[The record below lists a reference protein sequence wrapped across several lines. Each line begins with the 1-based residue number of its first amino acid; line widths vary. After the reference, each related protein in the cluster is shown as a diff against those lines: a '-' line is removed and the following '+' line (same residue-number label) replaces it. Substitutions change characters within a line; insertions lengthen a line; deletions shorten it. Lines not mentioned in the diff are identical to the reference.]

1 MFILAVLVQAFAV
14 VPGQNDQ
21 RICEA
26 PRLIQK
32 RHQTADLSIREGYFP
47 VVGVPPIW
55 GCVGFGRGVRVV
67 GIIKVDQQD
76 ERAAWVSLQPAQR
89 FFDYHVAPP
98 FYLVSLRFVQM
109 AEIEVVEV
117 GFKALVQSVGGVKHG
132 SADEGTRG
140 IAVLAQDFRRGHRTR
155 GNLVNGK
162 VVHARGHGK
171 AAGKEGGVGGQSK
184 RYGSIGVAEPRGRAR
199 QGINVRSL
207 DLTVAIT
214 AQVVSPQR
222 VDGNENYVGLRLGCL
237 ESGRGR
243 DQTKGE
249 GRGPKKD
256 GDEVKVLSPPSHV
269 CSKSDDAPEHYTPQ
283 VTRPPENCTSV
294 NESSPGY
301 KSPRRASD
309 EAEPIHGGADYWGVE
324 GD

>member
-1 MFILAVLVQAFAV
+1 
-14 VPGQNDQ
+14 
-21 RICEA
+21 
-26 PRLIQK
+26 
-32 RHQTADLSIREGYFP
+32 
-47 VVGVPPIW
+47 
-55 GCVGFGRGVRVV
+55 
-67 GIIKVDQQD
+67 
-76 ERAAWVSLQPAQR
+76 
-89 FFDYHVAPP
+89 
-98 FYLVSLRFVQM
+98 M

-140 IAVLAQDFRRGHRTR
+140 IVVLAQDFRQGHRTR

-171 AAGKEGGVGGQSK
+171 AAGKEGGVRGQSK

-222 VDGNENYVGLRLGCL
+222 VNGNENYVGLRVGGL

-269 CSKSDDAPEHYTPQ
+269 CSKSDDVPEHYTPR
-283 VTRPPENCTSV
+283 VPAPPKTVPVQMRVLQGIRARGGQAMRQSRFTEEQIIGVLKVAEAGMKTAKYGAMGASGGG
-294 NESSPGY
+294 SSTC
-301 KSPRRASD
+301 R
-309 EAEPIHGGADYWGVE
+309 
-324 GD
+324 